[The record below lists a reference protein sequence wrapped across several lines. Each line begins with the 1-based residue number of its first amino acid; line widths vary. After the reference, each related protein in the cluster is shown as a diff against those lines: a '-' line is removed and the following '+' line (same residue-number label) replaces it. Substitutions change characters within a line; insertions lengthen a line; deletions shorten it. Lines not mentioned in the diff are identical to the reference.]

1 MFDKQVGHVQVLTK
15 AFTILNIIGESRE
28 PLTLT
33 QIGQPFRHVQDNGSP
48 PAEKSGRPSVRIH
61 RPPFR
66 NMCSAL
72 RSPASGPRPCIRAV
86 ASTGYSIARALYD
99 ATKRSLCIC
108 TLSGFEIVYL
118 QKIAPRI
125 TIKQDVGS
133 MRPAYCTAL
142 GKCQLAYLPEEE
154 LDRLIETHGL
164 PPMTP
169 NTVCDVAQ
177 FKESLKEARRPRVR
191 SGRQPARGQ
200 PAGGR
205 RGRPHLRFFRQVH
218 RRHQHHTIA
227 LHDRDI
233 LNTRNRS
240 PRPPPSFPAAWVTT
254 RQTSNGQDEARGAA
268 PLAFFSRKAPHR
280 P

>member
-33 QIGQPFRHVQDNGSP
+33 QIVNLSGMSKTTVHRLLKSLVAHQYVSIDRHSEYVLGSQIVCLG
-48 PAEKSGRPSVRIH
+48 AK
-61 RPPFR
+61 
-66 NMCSAL
+66 AL
-72 RSPASGPRPCIRAV
+72 HTSV

-99 ATKRSLCIC
+99 ATKLTVCIC

-133 MRPAYCTAL
+133 TRPAYCTAL

-177 FKESLKEARRPRVR
+177 FKESLK
-191 SGRQPARGQ
+191 
-200 PAGGR
+200 
-205 RGRPHLRFFRQVH
+205 
-218 RRHQHHTIA
+218 
-227 LHDRDI
+227 
-233 LNTRNRS
+233 
-240 PRPPPSFPAAWVTT
+240 
-254 RQTSNGQDEARGAA
+254 
-268 PLAFFSRKAPHR
+268 
-280 P
+280 

>member
-33 QIGQPFRHVQDNGSP
+33 QIVNLSGMSKTTVHRLLKSLVAHQYVSIDRHSEYVLGSQIVCLG
-48 PAEKSGRPSVRIH
+48 AK
-61 RPPFR
+61 
-66 NMCSAL
+66 AL
-72 RSPASGPRPCIRAV
+72 HTSV

-99 ATKRSLCIC
+99 ATKLTVCIC

-125 TIKQDVGS
+125 TIKQD
-133 MRPAYCTAL
+133 
-142 GKCQLAYLPEEE
+142 LPEEE

-177 FKESLKEARRPRVR
+177 FKESLKEARRLGYAVNRHEANPQVDGVAAPIFDF
-191 SGRQPARGQ
+191 SGKCIA
-200 PAGGR
+200 AISI
-205 RGRPHLRFFRQVH
+205 
-218 RRHQHHTIA
+218 TIIVP

-233 LNTRNRS
+233 LEYAEQVVE
-240 PRPPPSFPAAWVTT
+240 AAALISS
-254 RQTSNGQDEARGAA
+254 RMGYNAA
-268 PLAFFSRKAPHR
+268 DQQWT
-280 P
+280 

>member
-33 QIGQPFRHVQDNGSP
+33 QIVNLSGMSKTTVHRLLKSLVAHQYVSIDRHSEYVLGSQIVCLG
-48 PAEKSGRPSVRIH
+48 AK
-61 RPPFR
+61 
-66 NMCSAL
+66 AL
-72 RSPASGPRPCIRAV
+72 HTSV

-99 ATKRSLCIC
+99 ATKLTVCIC

-133 MRPAYCTAL
+133 TRPAYCTAL

-177 FKESLKEARRPRVR
+177 FKESLKEARRLGYAVNRHEANP
-191 SGRQPARGQ
+191 
-200 PAGGR
+200 
-205 RGRPHLRFFRQVH
+205 QV
-218 RRHQHHTIA
+218 
-227 LHDRDI
+227 DG
-233 LNTRNRS
+233 
-240 PRPPPSFPAAWVTT
+240 V
-254 RQTSNGQDEARGAA
+254 AA
-268 PLAFFSRKAPHR
+268 PIFDFSGKCIFHHLIETLTMPCVCRTYACVCIDLDKLPVITTLNVICVMINLCLVGSNLFLIIR
-280 P
+280 

>member
-1 MFDKQVGHVQVLTK
+1 MVDKQVGHVQVLTK

-33 QIGQPFRHVQDNGSP
+33 QIVNLSGMSKTTVHRLLKSLVAHQYVSIDRHSEYVLGSQIVCLG
-48 PAEKSGRPSVRIH
+48 AK
-61 RPPFR
+61 
-66 NMCSAL
+66 AL
-72 RSPASGPRPCIRAV
+72 HTSV

-99 ATKRSLCIC
+99 ATKLTVCIC

-133 MRPAYCTAL
+133 TRPAYCTAL

-177 FKESLKEARRPRVR
+177 FKESLKEARRLGYAVNRHEANPQVDGVAAPIFDF
-191 SGRQPARGQ
+191 SGKCIA
-200 PAGGR
+200 AISI
-205 RGRPHLRFFRQVH
+205 
-218 RRHQHHTIA
+218 TIIVP

-233 LNTRNRS
+233 LEYAEQVVE
-240 PRPPPSFPAAWVTT
+240 AAALISS
-254 RQTSNGQDEARGAA
+254 RMGYNAA
-268 PLAFFSRKAPHR
+268 DQQWT
-280 P
+280 

>member
-33 QIGQPFRHVQDNGSP
+33 QIVNLSGMSKTTVHRLLKSLVAHQYVSIDRHSEYVLGSQIVCLG
-48 PAEKSGRPSVRIH
+48 AK
-61 RPPFR
+61 
-66 NMCSAL
+66 AL
-72 RSPASGPRPCIRAV
+72 HTSV

-99 ATKRSLCIC
+99 ATKLTVCIC
-108 TLSGFEIVYL
+108 TLSGFEIV
-118 QKIAPRI
+118 
-125 TIKQDVGS
+125 GS
-133 MRPAYCTAL
+133 TRPAYCTAL

-177 FKESLKEARRPRVR
+177 FKESLKEARRLGYAVNRHEANPQVDGVAAPIFDF
-191 SGRQPARGQ
+191 SGKCIA
-200 PAGGR
+200 AISI
-205 RGRPHLRFFRQVH
+205 
-218 RRHQHHTIA
+218 TIIVP

-233 LNTRNRS
+233 LEYAEQVVE
-240 PRPPPSFPAAWVTT
+240 AAALISS
-254 RQTSNGQDEARGAA
+254 RMGYNAA
-268 PLAFFSRKAPHR
+268 DQQWT
-280 P
+280 

>member
-1 MFDKQVGHVQVLTK
+1 MSKTTVHRLLKSLVAHQYVSIDRHSEYVLGSQIVCLGAK
-15 AFTILNIIGESRE
+15 ALHTS
-28 PLTLT
+28 
-33 QIGQPFRHVQDNGSP
+33 
-48 PAEKSGRPSVRIH
+48 
-61 RPPFR
+61 
-66 NMCSAL
+66 
-72 RSPASGPRPCIRAV
+72 V

-99 ATKRSLCIC
+99 ATKLTVCIC

-133 MRPAYCTAL
+133 TRPAYCTAL

-177 FKESLKEARRPRVR
+177 FKESLREARRLGYAVNRHEANPQVDGVAAPIFDF
-191 SGRQPARGQ
+191 SGKCIA
-200 PAGGR
+200 AISI
-205 RGRPHLRFFRQVH
+205 
-218 RRHQHHTIA
+218 TIIVP

-233 LNTRNRS
+233 LEYAEQVVE
-240 PRPPPSFPAAWVTT
+240 AAALISS
-254 RQTSNGQDEARGAA
+254 RMGYNAA
-268 PLAFFSRKAPHR
+268 DQQWT
-280 P
+280 